1 MFTHELTDI
10 PYTFTAHGKDIYVEA
25 PPELLRAEAHRAQ
38 AVISCTEYNRQYL
51 STQIGPASDGK
62 LHCIYHGLDL
72 SQFQFA
78 WPRVSDAG
86 PPVILSVARLVE
98 KKGLSDLIVAAGILR
113 GRGRRFQVAII
124 GPGPQRPALAAP
136 LMQIRFV

>member
-1 MFTHELTDI
+1 RHVGIAHAPALAATSTHELISI
-10 PYTFTAHGKDIYVEA
+10 PYTFTAHAKDIYVET
-25 PPELLRAEAHRAQ
+25 PPELLRAEAQQAQ
-38 AVISCTEYNRQYL
+38 AVITCTEYSRQYL

-86 PPVILSVARLVE
+86 PPVILYVVRPVE
-98 KKGLSDLIVAAGILR
+98 R
-113 GRGRRFQVAII
+113 
-124 GPGPQRPALAAP
+124 
-136 LMQIRFV
+136 